1 MPSSDPT
8 YYQGLD
14 NFKNFNSAVG
24 QDWALSRGWTGKGST
39 IGILDSGIDLDHPEL
54 AGKVTFQWEPG
65 YDNGIEDSVGHGSHV
80 ASIAAG
86 NMGGEVLGIAPDANL
101 AIVKITDSWSAS
113 MSFARQG
120 IVQLKNNTDAVV
132 ANLSANTNY
141 HNSYKST
148 VTDRGNGVFTS
159 NHEYYGGTNYYN
171 METPDAWGSAMS
183 GSEIVLTISAGN
195 QSNGYVQNPATFA
208 VATDSSGNL
217 VMDGRAIVVGAW
229 NTATE
234 TIDGAKSG
242 HMCKNYSGSECL
254 DTYRTSDFYILAP
267 GNNITGADKDGGYRS
282 MSGTS
287 QAAPV
292 VAGAVAVIHQMWP
305 YMKGENIVQ
314 VLLDTADKTITGY
327 NVNTHGQG
335 LLDLKRATEPIGD
348 LGISMTGRTGTT
360 TPLSGGIAVAGIS
373 SVTELSSVK
382 VVDEIGRDYTVDL
395 SSATIDL
402 KGSTNNL
409 IPVYQL
415 DHSVGSAWSSKFVGG
430 EGANYRGWYLNSYE
444 QEVGNINQ
452 ETFSAMSFGFDSSAL
467 AVRDIYTGEIK
478 DPSDWTERFTYTR
491 SYGSPFMSFS
501 GMWGQVNSTDTF
513 EYSTMYKPNNWYGQ
527 VGVMYSITDFDSG
540 LVEDVDNITS
550 MYGVAGWANDNVNL
564 YVGVKPTVIDGE
576 LDLRVPTSVSSTGVM
591 SYTNAKADMTGDP
604 VTYVGAQ
611 YNLTNSEDQF
621 GNVHNLRVNGAV
633 DQYGDALVGAFY
645 EFTF

>member
-1 MPSSDPT
+1 M
-8 YYQGLD
+8 
-14 NFKNFNSAVG
+14 
-24 QDWALSRGWTGKGST
+24 
-39 IGILDSGIDLDHPEL
+39 
-54 AGKVTFQWEPG
+54 
-65 YDNGIEDSVGHGSHV
+65 
-80 ASIAAG
+80 
-86 NMGGEVLGIAPDANL
+86 
-101 AIVKITDSWSAS
+101 
-113 MSFARQG
+113 
-120 IVQLKNNTDAVV
+120 
-132 ANLSANTNY
+132 
-141 HNSYKST
+141 
-148 VTDRGNGVFTS
+148 FTS

-208 VATDSSGNL
+208 VATDASGNL

-267 GNNITGADKDGGYRS
+267 GNNIVGADKDGGYRS

-467 AVRDIYTGEIK
+467 AVRDIYAGEIK